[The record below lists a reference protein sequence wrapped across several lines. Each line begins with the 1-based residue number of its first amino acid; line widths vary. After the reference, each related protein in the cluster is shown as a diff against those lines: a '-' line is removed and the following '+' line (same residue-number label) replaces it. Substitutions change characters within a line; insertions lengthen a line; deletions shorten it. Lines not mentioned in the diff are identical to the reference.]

1 MNIWSWLLSAG
12 FSKDKESGLPSPL
25 TQIPNLSVYCDA
37 GCKNYNPM
45 CFICDGLASSI
56 IIVSTNGMSNQTMWF
71 FLRNPEMANTVF
83 SLARGEKKVQFAVS
97 NMKGWD
103 SLKPWADLALLEFV
117 RPDSILT
124 QGRTSHSK
132 EALSE
137 LTVFLHRCKKFLN
150 VKAMNSV
157 GHLGLEKGQL
167 VCGR

>member
-1 MNIWSWLLSAG
+1 MVFPKKPGNGKYSFQ
-12 FSKDKESGLPSPL
+12 FSKG
-25 TQIPNLSVYCDA
+25 
-37 GCKNYNPM
+37 G
-45 CFICDGLASSI
+45 
-56 IIVSTNGMSNQTMWF
+56 
-71 FLRNPEMANTVF
+71 
-83 SLARGEKKVQFAVS
+83 KKVQFAVS

-157 GHLGLEKGQL
+157 GRLGLERGQL
-167 VCGR
+167 FCGR